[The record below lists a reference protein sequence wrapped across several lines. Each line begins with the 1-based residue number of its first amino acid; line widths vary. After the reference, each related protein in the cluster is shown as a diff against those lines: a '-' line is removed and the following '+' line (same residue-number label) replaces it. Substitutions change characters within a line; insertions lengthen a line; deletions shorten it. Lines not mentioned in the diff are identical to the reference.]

1 MPRNSARGSRPR
13 SRPAPAERPSPPEVD
28 LYATTAP
35 GLEDLLR
42 EEVESA
48 GLARQVGLVKGR
60 VTFSAVGA
68 PPLPLPLLAC
78 DRAGLVV
85 RTAHGD
91 FTGLRGLTEL
101 RGKLARTEFDRALAA
116 LAALGVEKP
125 RTFKVVAEVAPACD
139 FMFFDVKREGT
150 PIIASRLGLELS
162 EEQPDV
168 LVDVQVLP
176 DAAHVGLEL
185 PLVSWAAAA
194 KPARVPRSL
203 VGAVIRLAGPAPRLT
218 ACDPDCGAGELL
230 GAWRAVAGPGRVIG
244 LGARP
249 PARPQPTRRV
259 PGVAVAIPRVW
270 PIADARLSRVF
281 SLNPRLRTP
290 VDFAKLADETAR
302 CLAPGGRAVFLVPGD
317 QDLLRALEAQ
327 PSLTVE
333 RTILLRDREESR
345 RLVVLRRE
353 GKAPGHHTP
362 TTAGDRARATR
373 ELGGVVSR
381 RQRSWRP
388 PSKSEP
394 SRGGRP
400 SPKRKSRKP

>member
-1 MPRNSARGSRPR
+1 MPRNPARGSRPR
-13 SRPAPAERPSPPEVD
+13 PHPAPAERPSRPEVD

-42 EEVESA
+42 EELEGVA
-48 GLARQVGLVKGR
+48 WAREVGLVKGR
-60 VTFSAVGA
+60 VTFSAA
-68 PPLPLPLLAC
+68 ATPPRPLPLLVC
-78 DRAGLVV
+78 DRAGLAV

-116 LAALGVEKP
+116 LAGLGVAKP
-125 RTFKVVAEVAPACD
+125 RTFKIVAEVAPACD

-150 PIIASRLGLELS
+150 PIIAGRLGLEPS
-162 EEQPDV
+162 EEQPDL

-176 DAAHVGLEL
+176 EAVHVGLEL
-185 PLVSWAAAA
+185 LLWSWAAAA
-194 KPARVPRSL
+194 KPARTPRSL

-230 GAWRAVAGPGRVIG
+230 EAWRAVAGLGRVIG

-249 PARPQPTRRV
+249 PARQRPTPRV
-259 PGVAVAIPRVW
+259 PGVAVAIPRAW

-290 VDFAKLADETAR
+290 VDFAKLAEETAR
-302 CLAPGGRAVFLVPGD
+302 CLAPGGVAVFLIPAD
-317 QDLLRALEAQ
+317 EALLRGLEAQ

-333 RTILLRDREESR
+333 RTILMRDREEPR
-345 RLVVLRRE
+345 RVVVLRRE

-373 ELGGVVSR
+373 NLGGVVSR

-400 SPKRKSRKP
+400 SPERKGRKR